1 MSDKAI
7 PPLAFRWD
15 GEALLPRYPKMA
27 DQHLVVGQT
36 YVMVEYLA
44 RSKNSHDHYF
54 AAVHEVFINLPD
66 TIVTQFKTEDALRK
80 HALIMTG
87 FRDERS
93 IVCSSKAE
101 AQRLAAFIEPH
112 DDYAIISVSGSTV
125 VELKAKSQSM
135 RAMGREVFQASKQ
148 ATLDYL
154 AEMIGVGPDTL
165 SANAGR
171 SA

>member
-1 MSDKAI
+1 MSDPL
-7 PPLAFRWD
+7 PPMAFVWS
-15 GEALLPRYPKMA
+15 GEAMIPRYPKMA
-27 DQHLVVGQT
+27 DVHFTIGQT
-36 YVMVEYLA
+36 YVLVEYQA
-44 RSKNSHDHYF
+44 RSKNSHDHFF
-54 AAVHEVFINLPD
+54 AAVHEVFINLPEALAQ
-66 TIVTQFKTEDALRK
+66 QFKNEDALRK
-80 HALIMTG
+80 HALCMTG

-101 AQRLAAFIEPH
+101 AQRLAAFIAPR

-148 ATLDYL
+148 AALDYL
-154 AEMIGVGPDTL
+154 AEMIGVEPATL
-165 SANAGR
+165 SANAGQ